1 MAERPLPDRVGVDR
15 HVAPGPGRRAV
26 LAGGLAALLATALT
40 ACGGEEQPA
49 GTLTAAP
56 VDPPFELA
64 DVPLTTTEGGELSL
78 AAPGARLS
86 LVFFGYTSCPDVCPL
101 VMSSIATALT
111 RLEPAQREQ
120 VQLIFV
126 TTDPARDDE
135 ERLRRYLDG
144 YDPTAVG
151 LTGDLDDIV
160 SLGESVGIF
169 VADAEQLASGGYDL
183 GSHGSQV
190 IALDGEGLAPAFWR
204 QDVSSADLAADIALL
219 LRSDS

>member
-1 MAERPLPDRVGVDR
+1 MPERST
-15 HVAPGPGRRAV
+15 GPGRRAV
-26 LAGGLAALLATALT
+26 LAGGLGVLLATALS

-64 DVPLTTTEGGELSL
+64 DVALGTTEGGELSL
-78 AAPGARLS
+78 ASPGARLS
-86 LVFFGYTSCPDVCPL
+86 LVFFGYTNCPDVCPL

-111 RLEPAQREQ
+111 RLEPDQREQ
-120 VQLIFV
+120 VQLVFV

-160 SLGESVGIF
+160 ALGESVGIF

-190 IALDGEGLAPAFWR
+190 IAVDGEGRAPAFWR
-204 QDVSSADLAADIALL
+204 QDVSSATLASDISLL
-219 LRSDS
+219 LRSDA